1 LLLKAMSPEDRG
13 SPADRFSVASD
24 AEAGFVFGKYRL
36 FPRRRRLFAGEE
48 PVELGSRAFEI
59 LVTLVE
65 ADGRLVGKEELR
77 KRVWPGAV
85 VEDHNIDVQISA
97 LRKALG
103 DDRNFIRT
111 EAGRGYRF
119 VAEIRRA
126 AGKPVEVT
134 TSVAPAALPIIAPRT
149 NLPTAISLLV
159 GREHELSELLDL
171 IAMHRLVTLT
181 GAGGIGKTQLG
192 LEAARRA
199 LPSFADGAWVVELG
213 SLVEPELLP
222 GAIARSVGI
231 EPSANREAID
241 QLAAAF
247 QRKHLLLVL
256 DNCEHLIEAVAGIAE
271 ALLHGAPRLCILATS
286 QEPLAAEGER
296 IYRVAPLRVPQSD
309 AVSAAQAIEHSAVQL
324 FVERAQA
331 ADPLFA
337 LDDEKAAAIGKIC
350 RHLDGIPLAIE
361 LAAARVATIGVDALA
376 TRLDDRFRLLTGGRR
391 TALRRHQTLRA
402 TLDWSYGLLEETER
416 AVLRRIAI
424 FAGSFTL
431 DSAGVVA
438 ACDDID
444 PVQAAGHV
452 ADLVRKSLVTFD
464 VRAAVP
470 RYRLLD
476 TTRAYALE
484 KLAES
489 TEFDTIA
496 RRHAQHYRSLL
507 ERADINSET
516 IPASNI
522 AARYAPEIDNI
533 RAALT
538 WAFEPQ
544 GDASIGVA
552 LTATSAPLWMLLSM
566 LRECLD
572 FVTRALSRL
581 EGGSAVEARYE
592 MLLQAALAKS
602 STWARGPVSATCAAS
617 ERALEL
623 AERLGDTEYQLQ
635 ALYILWVYR
644 IRTGAY
650 RSALA
655 IAERFRRI
663 AESKADMPVLLAGIR
678 LEGTSLYYLGD
689 NATARAAME
698 RLLEDKLTV
707 HGSFIARF
715 GMYQRVAAVA
725 YLARIL
731 WLQGFPDQAMRVA
744 QAGVEE
750 ARILNHANSLCMAL
764 CDGPCAVAALSGDQK
779 LLEDSTALLLDC
791 AEKHGLGM
799 WHAYGVAFRGLLA
812 VKRGDW
818 VQGLR
823 LLRQVLDDSRQMRV
837 ELRYTEFL
845 DAWIEA
851 SIAAGGDGESL
862 AMVGERLN
870 EAIRNDGLWSIA
882 ELLRMKGELAL
893 RQGVSDAKAA
903 EAGFLDALALAH
915 RQGARSWALRA
926 ATSFARLRKGEGRLQ
941 EARDA
946 LVPIY
951 QSFTEGF
958 ETADLKAAKALL
970 DSLG

>member
-1 LLLKAMSPEDRG
+1 MSPEDRG
-13 SPADRFSVASD
+13 SPPDRFPVAGD
-24 AEAGFVFGKYRL
+24 VEVAFAFGRYRL

-48 PVELGSRAFEI
+48 PLALGSRAFEI

-65 ADGRLVGKEELR
+65 ADGRLVGKHELR

-97 LRKALG
+97 LRKVLG
-103 DDRNFIRT
+103 DDRSFIRT

-119 VAEIRRA
+119 VAEIRGI
-126 AGKPVEVT
+126 AGKPVELA
-134 TSVAPAALPIIAPRT
+134 TSVAAAALPILALRT

-159 GREHELSELLDL
+159 GREHELAELLDL
-171 IAMHRLVTLT
+171 VAMHRLVTLT

-192 LEAARRA
+192 LEASRRA
-199 LPSFADGAWVVELG
+199 LPCFADGAWVVELG
-213 SLVEPELLP
+213 SQVEPESVP

-231 EPSANREAID
+231 EPSASRDAVD
-241 QLAAAF
+241 QLTAAF

-309 AVSAAQAIEHSAVQL
+309 TLGAAQAIEHSAVQL

-331 ADPLFA
+331 ADPLFE
-337 LDDEKAAAIGKIC
+337 LDDDKAAAVGKIC

-376 TRLDDRFRLLTGGRR
+376 ARLDDRFRLLTGGRR

-402 TLDWSYGLLEETER
+402 TLDWSFGLLEETER

-438 ACDDID
+438 ACDDVD
-444 PVQAAGHV
+444 PAQAAGHV

-489 TEFDTIA
+489 NEFETIA
-496 RRHAQHYRSLL
+496 RRHAEHYRALL
-507 ERADINSET
+507 ERADIDFET
-516 IPASNI
+516 IPASNL
-522 AARYAPEIDNI
+522 AARYAPEIENI

-544 GDASIGVA
+544 GDATIGVA

-581 EGGSAVEARYE
+581 ESASEIDARYE
-592 MLLQAALAKS
+592 MLLQSALAKS
-602 STWARGPVSATCAAS
+602 STWARGPVAATCAAS

-623 AERLGDTEYQLQ
+623 AERLGDAEYQLQ

-650 RSALA
+650 RASLA
-655 IAERFRRI
+655 IAERFRQI
-663 AESKADMPVLLAGIR
+663 AEGKADVPVLLAGIR

-689 NATARAAME
+689 NARARAAME
-698 RLLEDKLTV
+698 RLLDDKLLNG
-707 HGSFIARF
+707 HRSFVVRF
-715 GMYQRVAAVA
+715 GMYQRVSAVA

-750 ARILNHANSLCMAL
+750 ARALNHANSLCMAL
-764 CDGPCAVAALSGDQK
+764 CDGACGVAALSGDQK
-779 LLEDSTALLLDC
+779 VLEDSATVLLDC

-799 WHAYGVAFRGLLA
+799 WHAYGVAFKGLLA
-812 VKRGDW
+812 VRRGDAPL
-818 VQGLR
+818 GLR
-823 LLRQVLDDSRQMRV
+823 LLRKVLDGSREMRV

-845 DAWIEA
+845 DAWSDA
-851 SIAAGGDGESL
+851 SIATGAGSESL
-862 AMVGERLN
+862 AVISERLD
-870 EAIRNDGLWSIA
+870 EAVRDDGLWCVA
-882 ELLRMKGELAL
+882 ELLRIKGELAL
-893 RQGVSDAKAA
+893 REGAPEAIKAA
-903 EAGFLDALALAH
+903 EADFLDALALAR

-926 ATSFARLRKGEGRLQ
+926 ATSLARLRQRNGRAQ
-941 EARDA
+941 EARDV
-946 LVPIY
+946 LLPEY
-951 QSFTEGF
+951 ESFTEGF
-958 ETADLKAAKALL
+958 ETSDLKAARAVL
-970 DSLG
+970 DGPK

>member
-1 LLLKAMSPEDRG
+1 MSPEDRG
-13 SPADRFSVASD
+13 SPPDRPSAGGD
-24 AEAGFVFGKYRL
+24 AEAEFAFGRYRL
-36 FPRRRRLFAGEE
+36 FPRRRRLVAGEE
-48 PVELGSRAFEI
+48 VIELGSRAFEI
-59 LVTLVE
+59 LMTLVG

-77 KRVWPGAV
+77 RRVWPGAV

-103 DDRNFIRT
+103 DDRHFIRT

-119 VAEIRRA
+119 VAEIRRIS
-126 AGKPVEVT
+126 GKPVELAT
-134 TSVAPAALPIIAPRT
+134 AVAPAALTIIAPRT

-199 LPSFADGAWVVELG
+199 LPGFADGAWVVELG
-213 SLVEPELLP
+213 SLVEPELVP
-222 GAIARSVGI
+222 SAIARSVGI
-231 EPSANREAID
+231 EPSANRDAID
-241 QLAAAF
+241 QLTAAF

-256 DNCEHLIEAVAGIAE
+256 DNCEHLIESVAGLAE
-271 ALLHGAPRLCILATS
+271 ALLHGAPRLWILATS

-309 AVSAAQAIEHSAVQL
+309 AVGAAQAIEHSAVQL

-331 ADPLFA
+331 ADPLFG
-337 LDDEKAAAIGKIC
+337 LDDGRAAAVGKVC

-376 TRLDDRFRLLTGGRR
+376 ARLDDRFRLLTGGRR

-416 AVLRRIAI
+416 AVLRRIAV

-444 PVQAAGHV
+444 PAQAAGHV

-489 TEFDTIA
+489 TEFETIA
-496 RRHAQHYRSLL
+496 RRHAQHYRALL
-507 ERADINSET
+507 ERADVDFET
-516 IPASNI
+516 IPASNV

-533 RAALT
+533 RAALN
-538 WAFEPQ
+538 WAFEPH

-566 LRECLD
+566 LQECLD
-572 FVTRALSRL
+572 FVSHALSRL
-581 EGGSAVEARYE
+581 EGGAAAETRYE

-650 RSALA
+650 RTALA

-663 AESKADMPVLLAGIR
+663 AEGKADMPVLLAGIR

-689 NATARAAME
+689 NAKARAAME
-698 RLLEDKLTV
+698 RLLEDKLLNA
-707 HGSFIARF
+707 HRSFVVRF

-750 ARILNHANSLCMAL
+750 ARALNHANSLCMAL

-799 WHAYGVAFRGLLA
+799 WHAYGVAFKGLLA
-812 VKRGDW
+812 VRRGDAA
-818 VQGLR
+818 QGLR
-823 LLRQVLDDSRQMRV
+823 LLRKVLDDSREMRV

-845 DAWIEA
+845 DAWTEA
-851 SIAAGGDGESL
+851 SVATGGGAESL
-862 AMVGERLN
+862 TMVRERLE
-870 EAIRNDGLWSIA
+870 EAVRNDGLWCIA
-882 ELLRMKGELAL
+882 ELLRMRGELAL
-893 RQGVSDAKAA
+893 RGDTSDARAA
-903 EAGFLDALALAH
+903 EADFLDALALAR
-915 RQGARSWALRA
+915 RQGAQAWALRA
-926 ATSFARLRKGEGRLQ
+926 ATSLARLRQSEGRGQ
-941 EARDA
+941 EAREA
-946 LVPIY
+946 LLPVY

-958 ETADLKAAKALL
+958 GTADLKAAKALL
-970 DSLG
+970 DSLS